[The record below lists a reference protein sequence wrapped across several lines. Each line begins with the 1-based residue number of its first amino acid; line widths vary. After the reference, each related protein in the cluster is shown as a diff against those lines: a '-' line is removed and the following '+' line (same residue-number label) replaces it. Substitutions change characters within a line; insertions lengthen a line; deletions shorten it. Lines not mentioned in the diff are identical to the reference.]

1 MIQFASN
8 FCFLDTLCAKAR
20 QIHNNEMIR
29 PKLKSVI
36 NLSLLLLL
44 LPFCLAA
51 IYFLV
56 LIYLDPTCTIFVTL
70 AISIERET
78 FNGCK
83 NAVTEICGFF
93 SPLMIR
99 QSLWSYFIITIN
111 WESGWNISLQ
121 RWKLVHVWPRRGAR
135 MNFGEGNKIS

>member
-8 FCFLDTLCAKAR
+8 FCFLDTLCAKPS
-20 QIHNNEMIR
+20 QIQNNEMIR

-56 LIYLDPTCTIFVTL
+56 LIYLDPTCTKFVTL
-70 AISIERET
+70 AISIGREI
-78 FNGCK
+78 FSGCK
-83 NAVTEICGFF
+83 KAVTKTKFWFF

-99 QSLWSYFIITIN
+99 QSLWSDFIITIEN
-111 WESGWNISLQ
+111 PVET
-121 RWKLVHVWPRRGAR
+121 LVCRGENLY
-135 MNFGEGNKIS
+135 MSDPDEGPE

>member
-44 LPFCLAA
+44 LPFCMAA

-56 LIYLDPTCTIFVTL
+56 LIYLDPTCTKFVTL
-70 AISIERET
+70 AISIGREI

-83 NAVTEICGFF
+83 KGVTKTIFF
-93 SPLMIR
+93 SPLMIK
-99 QSLWSYFIITIN
+99 QSLWSDFIITIEN
-111 WESGWNISLQ
+111 PVE
-121 RWKLVHVWPRRGAR
+121 KLVSRGENLY
-135 MNFGEGNKIS
+135 MSDPDEGPE